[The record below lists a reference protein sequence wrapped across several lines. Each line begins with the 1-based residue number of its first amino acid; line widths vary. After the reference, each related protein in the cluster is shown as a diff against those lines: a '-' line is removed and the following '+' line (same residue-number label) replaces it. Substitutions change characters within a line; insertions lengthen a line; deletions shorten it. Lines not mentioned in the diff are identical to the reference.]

1 MVLFGICLRQ
11 VVIHAVAVEVSPS
24 LTDVIISELYPVLAG
39 IHITEIPES
48 QLVEIFIFLVFRR
61 VRMPVSDIRSER
73 IEQDI
78 GLSDQG
84 LYPGSPFIGIC
95 LYIIKGTLS
104 EIDMSPAVGGELPAV
119 VAETLRHLADRLL
132 IGLSWGS

>member
-1 MVLFGICLRQ
+1 MVLFGICFRQ
-11 VVIHAVAVEVSPS
+11 VVIHAVAVEVSPA

-78 GLSDQG
+78 GLSDRK
-84 LYPGSPFIGIC
+84 S
-95 LYIIKGTLS
+95 
-104 EIDMSPAVGGELPAV
+104 V
-119 VAETLRHLADRLL
+119 V
-132 IGLSWGS
+132 

>member
-48 QLVEIFIFLVFRR
+48 QLVEIFIFLVIRR

-95 LYIIKGTLS
+95 LYILKGTFS
-104 EIDMSPAVGGELPAV
+104 EINMSPAVGGKLPAV
-119 VAETLRHLADRLL
+119 IPKTLGYLTE
-132 IGLSWGS
+132 IGRASCRERV